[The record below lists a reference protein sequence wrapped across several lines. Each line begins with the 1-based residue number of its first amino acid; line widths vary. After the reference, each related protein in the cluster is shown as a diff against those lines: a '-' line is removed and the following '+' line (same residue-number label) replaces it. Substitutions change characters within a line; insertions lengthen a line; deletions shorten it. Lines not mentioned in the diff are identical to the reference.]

1 VVQAMTQ
8 QSPYTI
14 KYACKCILQLFIEP
28 NKLISDSFM
37 EVELADKSGVLC
49 DTVLM
54 DSGVKTSLAKQE
66 RVRKHI
72 DGRGTKNTDLRTNSE
87 PH

>member
-1 VVQAMTQ
+1 
-8 QSPYTI
+8 
-14 KYACKCILQLFIEP
+14 
-28 NKLISDSFM
+28 M
-37 EVELADKSGVLC
+37 EAVELADKSGVLC